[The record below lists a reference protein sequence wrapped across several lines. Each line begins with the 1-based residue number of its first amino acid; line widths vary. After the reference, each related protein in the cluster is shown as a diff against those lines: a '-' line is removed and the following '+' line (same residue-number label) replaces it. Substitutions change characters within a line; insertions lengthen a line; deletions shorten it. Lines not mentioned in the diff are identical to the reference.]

1 MLELGAQFTRQA
13 RRTLEDRTGQGPEDR
28 GGLLK
33 MDSHETL
40 AACNPEQGTERQGN
54 LVHGPVLTGWG
65 TARTG
70 TAAVGLSVCRQ
81 ARKANVQVEAG
92 GRAGRQ
98 ACSTEQAS

>member
-1 MLELGAQFTRQA
+1 
-13 RRTLEDRTGQGPEDR
+13 
-28 GGLLK
+28 

-54 LVHGPVLTGWG
+54 LVHGPVTLTGRG
-65 TARTG
+65 TTRTG

-81 ARKANVQVEAG
+81 ARKANVQVDAG